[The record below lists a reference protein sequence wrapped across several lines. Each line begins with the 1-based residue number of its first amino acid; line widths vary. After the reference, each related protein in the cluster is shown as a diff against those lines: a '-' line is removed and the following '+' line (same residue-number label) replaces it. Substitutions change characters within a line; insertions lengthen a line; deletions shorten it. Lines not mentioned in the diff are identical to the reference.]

1 MELRVN
7 GERKQVPDDLTVA
20 ALLEQ
25 LSIQPERVVVEV
37 NLTILKRA
45 QLTATILKSG
55 DQVEIVHFVGGG
67 SGRLQTPDLRLQSD
81 VGCLM
86 SDV

>member
-1 MELRVN
+1 MEVTVN
-7 GERKQVPDDLTVA
+7 GEPKQVPDGSTVQQ
-20 ALLEQ
+20 LLEQ

-45 QLTATILKSG
+45 QHEETVLQAG

-67 SGRLQTPDLRLQSD
+67 
-81 VGCLM
+81 
-86 SDV
+86 

>member
-1 MELRVN
+1 MVN
-7 GERKQVPDDLTVA
+7 GEHTQLSDGMTVA

-25 LSIQPERVVVEV
+25 LSIQPERVAVEL

-45 QLTATILKSG
+45 QLAATTLKGG
-55 DQVEIVHFVGGG
+55 DQVEIVQFVGGG
-67 SGRLQTPDLRLQSD
+67 SGRRQTPGPRLS
-81 VGCLM
+81 LM